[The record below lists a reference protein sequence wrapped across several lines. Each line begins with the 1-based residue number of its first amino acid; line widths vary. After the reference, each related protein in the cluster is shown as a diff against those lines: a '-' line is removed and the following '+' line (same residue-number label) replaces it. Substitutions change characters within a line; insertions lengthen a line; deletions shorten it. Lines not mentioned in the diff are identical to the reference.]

1 MLIEKVLNN
10 NVVITRDERNQEMIV
25 MGKGLAFKKKVG
37 DPIFDSCIDKKFQL
51 TNDGLSQQFQEL
63 AQAIPLEYLEISCE
77 IIEYTKEA
85 LQVQLNDSVYI
96 ALTDHLYTAINVTK
110 WEYLYQMYC
119 CMISNNYFL
128 KSMPSGKKQ

>member
-51 TNDGLSQQFQEL
+51 TNDDFHNSSKNWHKRFLLS
-63 AQAIPLEYLEISCE
+63 
-77 IIEYTKEA
+77 T
-85 LQVQLNDSVYI
+85 
-96 ALTDHLYTAINVTK
+96 
-110 WEYLYQMYC
+110 
-119 CMISNNYFL
+119 
-128 KSMPSGKKQ
+128 